1 MRSIFAFVLAG
12 AMMAGLT
19 PTSAQAPPALEVDP
33 NAPVYVVGYIDVMPS
48 LKNAAISAFKQFRD
62 GCRKEE
68 GNLRCEVVQRLEQPN
83 QFVTL
88 QIWKDRKSFDAHA
101 GNPAATALR
110 DKLRPM
116 LESPYDERVHLGLS
130 VAPPQPT
137 PLGRPTY
144 VVTHVDVI
152 PPRAGDA
159 VALLGQIADAGR
171 KEAANNRF
179 EVLQQTNRNN
189 HFSIV
194 ELWPNRKVFEA
205 RAATPGVIQ
214 FRNQLQPMIGALYD
228 QRLYKILD

>member
-1 MRSIFAFVLAG
+1 MRSILAMLLGG
-12 AMMAGLT
+12 AMMAGLSQ
-19 PTSAQAPPALEVDP
+19 TSAQAPAAPEVDP

-48 LKNAAISAFKQFRD
+48 TKNAAISALKQFRD
-62 GCRKEE
+62 ACRKED
-68 GNLRCEVVQRLEQPN
+68 GNMRCEVVQRLEQPN

-88 QIWKDRKSFDAHA
+88 QIWKDTKAFDAHA
-101 GNPAATALR
+101 TNPAATAIR
-110 DKLRPM
+110 DKIRPM
-116 LESPYDERVHLGLS
+116 LESPYDERAHVGAS

-137 PLGRPTY
+137 PPGRPTY

-159 VALLGQIADAGR
+159 VALLSQLADSGR

-179 EVLQQTNRNN
+179 EVLQQTNRAN

-205 RAATPGVIQ
+205 RSTTPGVIQ